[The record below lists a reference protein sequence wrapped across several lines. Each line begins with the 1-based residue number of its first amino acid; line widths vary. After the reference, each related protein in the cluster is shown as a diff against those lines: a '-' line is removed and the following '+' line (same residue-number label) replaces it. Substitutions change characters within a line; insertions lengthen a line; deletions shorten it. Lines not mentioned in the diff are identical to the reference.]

1 MKALLFRDLKLAFG
15 PGSGILVGILFF
27 TIVITLTPFG
37 IGSNPDILKK
47 VGPGML
53 WIGALLATLLG
64 LDRLFQIDREDGSL
78 DLMIMN
84 SAHHSLTL
92 TVFIKCVA
100 HWLGTVLPLVLIS
113 PVLGIMLNLDTPVIG
128 ITVLTLLIGTPAIT
142 LIGAVG
148 AALAVSLPRGG
159 ILISVIVLPLVVPVI
174 IFGVSA
180 TSAISEPGTSVL
192 TPLLFLISL
201 TLFFTVIGPFSAAAT
216 LKHLS
221 E

>member
-1 MKALLFRDLKLAFG
+1 MKALLLHDLRLAFG
-15 PGSGILVGILFF
+15 PGGGILVGILFF

-37 IGSNPDILKK
+37 VGSDPEILKRI
-47 VGPGML
+47 GPGML

-64 LDRLFQIDREDGSL
+64 LDRLFQADRDDGSL
-78 DLMIMN
+78 DLMMIS
-84 SAHHSLTL
+84 SAHHPLTL

-100 HWLGTVLPLVLIS
+100 HWLGTVLPLIAIS
-113 PVLGIMLNLDTPVIG
+113 PVLGLMLNLDAPVIAA
-128 ITVLTLLIGTPAIT
+128 TVFTLLIGTPAMT

-159 ILISVIVLPLVVPVI
+159 LLISVIVLPLVIPVI

-180 TSAISEPGTSVL
+180 TYAAGEPGISMT

-201 TLFFTVIGPFSAAAT
+201 TLFFAVIGPFTAAMA